1 MAGRGRKPWPQLA
14 ACVRMVRRIAGLLL
28 AAAAASAAG
37 AGEPGATYDDGH
49 ADAPAGT
56 PQLGLLLRHYVAKP
70 PWQVAGIDY
79 AVGVPSGIPLKDP
92 LTITM
97 PGTAIDAKYHLIRV
111 SGDSVTLD
119 AYDFSLH
126 GGWGVYIQSGARNTT
141 ITNSNFRAGANGV
154 VPISAEAGASGLTV
168 TDCTIDGGA
177 GGVRGGSD
185 AVWALINYT
194 GSGTFVAKHDLLA
207 NAPADAIDFNNGRI
221 SAVVEYNAVTSL
233 GHAAGSHPDF
243 VQFVGN
249 EASDSVIAFNTI
261 YQPPG
266 DGEVAGMEGIQVE
279 AQTGA
284 HPSSILRTLV
294 ANNTIIAPGPELTM
308 SCAIAVI
315 EGKGN
320 VIDGVVVRDNY
331 LDFRGTY
338 YAFYPP
344 SGVNVIFSGNVDM
357 RTGRRLA
364 APPRRK

>member
-1 MAGRGRKPWPQLA
+1 MIRWVLRLGGIGVSAWFEAALGANVVLA
-14 ACVRMVRRIAGLLL
+14 PA
-28 AAAAASAAG
+28 AAG
-37 AGEPGATYDDGH
+37 AAEAPAVYDDGH

-56 PQLGLLLRHYVAKP
+56 PQLGALLRHYVARP

-79 AVGVPSGIPLKDP
+79 AVGVPSGLALRDP
-92 LTITM
+92 LTIAA
-97 PGTAIDAKYHLIRV
+97 PGTAIDTAHHLIRV
-111 SGDSVTLD
+111 TGNNVTLD
-119 AYDFSLH
+119 GYDFSRH
-126 GGWGVYIQSGARNTT
+126 GGWGVYIQSGARDTT
-141 ITNSNFRAGANGV
+141 ITHSYFRVGANGV

-185 AVWALINYT
+185 AVWALINDN
-194 GSGTFVAKHDLLA
+194 GSGPFVAKHDLLA
-207 NAPADAIDFNNGRI
+207 NAPADAIDFSNGRI
-221 SAVVEYNAVTSL
+221 SAVVEYNAAVSL

-266 DGEVAGMEGIQVE
+266 DGEVSGMEGIQIA

-284 HPSSILRTLV
+284 HASTILRTLV

-308 SCAIAVI
+308 SCAIAII

-320 VIDGVVVRDNY
+320 LIDGVVVRDNY

-344 SGVNVIFSGNVDM
+344 SGTNVVFSGNVDM

-364 APPRRK
+364 APRRRRQGP